1 MVGAVLAEIVQYI
14 LGESQ
19 SKTKCCMSNQGSV
32 TSTVLS
38 VMLCFMLAVVGVDS
52 MNSIGSEMV
61 VSTGQVVPAV
71 SAVLLLLLELYTHTP
86 WMIYEPSYF
95 LL

>member
-1 MVGAVLAEIVQYI
+1 
-14 LGESQ
+14 
-19 SKTKCCMSNQGSV
+19 
-32 TSTVLS
+32 
-38 VMLCFMLAVVGVDS
+38 MLAVVGVDS
-52 MNSIGSEMV
+52 MNSIDSEMV